1 MTFQQP
7 NPGHRA
13 IDLFAIAAITDGP
26 SNDQSPSFGSRLRAT
41 REARGLDIDACAH
54 TLKLPAR
61 VLRQLE
67 SNQREGIDYA
77 VYLASY
83 IAKYARYLGVDEES
97 IQAELASLKRA
108 EPTLVATGGMSHS
121 RYLLERYATAATYVV
136 LTAVIVVP
144 MVWLG
149 VRGTLDRD
157 LSHLAPLDATPV
169 AQQDA
174 PAHVASNHANAAV
187 AAAAR
192 KATIT
197 PPVEEQPLMASMAP
211 FPGLDSGSLTATR
224 PEIISPKPAPAAA
237 VPGGHSVSLT
247 LAEASWVEVVA
258 ADGSRLEYGLL
269 PAGTSKTWNSAQPL
283 DVRIGNAGGAK
294 VSIDGQPLPL
304 EAYRRANVAHF
315 RVQDGKPAPSGA

>member
-1 MTFQQP
+1 MTFQQS

-26 SNDQSPSFGSRLRAT
+26 SNPPPASFGTRLRAA
-41 REARGLDIDACAH
+41 REARGLDIEACAH
-54 TLKLPAR
+54 VLKLPAR

-67 SNQREGIDYA
+67 ADQREGIDYA

-83 IAKYARYLGVDEES
+83 ITKYARHLGLDEDD
-97 IQAELASLKRA
+97 IQAELASIKRGV
-108 EPTLVATGGMSHS
+108 PTLVATGGMSHS

-174 PAHVASNHANAAV
+174 RLHPGSASITAVTPSAAK
-187 AAAAR
+187 AAATAP
-192 KATIT
+192 AD
-197 PPVEEQPLMASMAP
+197 EQPLMASMAP
-211 FPGLDSGSLTATR
+211 FPGLESGSLTPTR
-224 PEIISPKPAPAAA
+224 PAAA
-237 VPGGHSVSLT
+237 QATPTPAATVAGGHSLT
-247 LAEASWVEVVA
+247 LSLDAASWVEVVA

-269 PAGTSKTWNSAQPL
+269 PAGTSKTWTSAQPL
-283 DVRIGNAGGAK
+283 DVRIGNAVGAQ
-294 VSIDGQPLPL
+294 VSVDGKPLSL
-304 EAYRRANVAHF
+304 DAFRHANVAHF
-315 RVQDGKPAPSGA
+315 RVQDGTPTPAGA